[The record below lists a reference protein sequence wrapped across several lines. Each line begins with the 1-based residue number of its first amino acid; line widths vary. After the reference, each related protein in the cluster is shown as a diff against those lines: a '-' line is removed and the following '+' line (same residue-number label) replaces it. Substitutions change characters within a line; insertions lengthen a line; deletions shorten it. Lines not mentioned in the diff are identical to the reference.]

1 MTAMIDE
8 TRKYEACGIIKRLP
22 HHKFLKLYLEE
33 QSCKGC
39 FVKDLYAGDVYFLE
53 GAVLFACGGLNGM
66 FGDLA
71 TGSRSNTGEAAATA
85 FYQGVE
91 MGNLEFIQF
100 HPTTFA
106 IPGKRCLVSEA
117 ARGEG
122 GRLFVRRN
130 GVPWYF
136 LEEKYPRL
144 GNLMPRDIVAR
155 EMSAV
160 CKREDCESQV
170 YLDMTE
176 ISQTVWKQKLSDL
189 REECR
194 HYLHKDPIK
203 EPVPVEPGIHYFMGG
218 ILVDR
223 NHRTNIRNVYAAG
236 ECACQYHG
244 ANRLGGN
251 SLLGAIYGG
260 KTAAQSV
267 SEELQRW
274 KEVAYTPLFSL
285 KSEDEDMREVRRYL
299 KEGLGLVR
307 SGVEMEQAIRKL
319 KDLLGGEQSG
329 EIQRKRLLLGLAM
342 LRAAYE
348 RKESRGAHF
357 RSDYPE
363 EEEACRKT
371 TVAVYDGYEIRMRNW
386 CRDAPYAEE

>member
-1 MTAMIDE
+1 MDTMEEKDSIQEHYRDSLEGGSCLADTNALYAMVKAAPSIVKELEKLGVPFHRNGNGILLRNMGGQKKKRTAYVKNSTGKMLMTAMIDE

-39 FVKDLYAGDVYFLE
+39 FVKELYAGDVCFLE

-117 ARGEG
+117 AR
-122 GRLFVRRN
+122 
-130 GVPWYF
+130 
-136 LEEKYPRL
+136 
-144 GNLMPRDIVAR
+144 

-160 CKREDCESQV
+160 CKREGCESQV

-299 KEGLGLVR
+299 KEGLGLV
-307 SGVEMEQAIRKL
+307 
-319 KDLLGGEQSG
+319 
-329 EIQRKRLLLGLAM
+329 
-342 LRAAYE
+342 
-348 RKESRGAHF
+348 
-357 RSDYPE
+357 
-363 EEEACRKT
+363 
-371 TVAVYDGYEIRMRNW
+371 
-386 CRDAPYAEE
+386 